1 MINGKKIKT
10 NQNKEKRV
18 AGNNHVPTI
27 FRIKIAFNKINKL
40 INIDTNFNKTAM
52 TKLKYFFVIS
62 YFETGIK

>member
-27 FRIKIAFNKINKL
+27 FLIRIALNKINKL
-40 INIDTNFNKTAM
+40 INIDNNLDKTAR
-52 TKLKYFFVIS
+52 TNLYVFW
-62 YFETGIK
+62 